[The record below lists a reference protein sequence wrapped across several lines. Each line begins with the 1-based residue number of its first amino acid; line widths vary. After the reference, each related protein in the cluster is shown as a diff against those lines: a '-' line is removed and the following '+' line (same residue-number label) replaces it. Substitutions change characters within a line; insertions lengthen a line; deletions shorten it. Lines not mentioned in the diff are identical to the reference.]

1 MTKIK
6 ICGIRTPA
14 EAEYLNRYPVDYAG
28 IVLYEKSKR
37 YVPFEKIRDIFEKL
51 NQDIIKIAVAVSPDE
66 NMIRRAAQE
75 GFDVLQI
82 HGDYDRRLFQK
93 KPDQLKLWRAVNVDN
108 VCYSLTGRKQ
118 KHLMPFCWML
128 KILAVVRLLAG
139 ILYRI
144 RISESG

>member
-75 GFDVLQI
+75 GFDVPQI
-82 HGDYDRRLFQK
+82 HGDYDRRLFPK
-93 KPDQLKLWRAVNVDN
+93 R
-108 VCYSLTGRKQ
+108 S
-118 KHLMPFCWML
+118 
-128 KILAVVRLLAG
+128 
-139 ILYRI
+139 RI
-144 RISESG
+144 N